1 MKVRHLFATLTHVI
15 AAIMTAAPSITSAF
29 PLTELTRI
37 GTDTEPP
44 NYASLR
50 IAQTQLNS
58 CAASVDS
65 NGGDGVH
72 GHLAL
77 TITPAEYIAL
87 SVGGVPFVAPLNPPI
102 QPVHQQGATAAQI
115 AENIRQHKEAKIIFR
130 TYHDTDKVLRN
141 MLIAK
146 VDVIYIKALY
156 DATVGFGNVTCLELL
171 QHLKTNYGI
180 IKQEELEENTKRMNT
195 PWNPPTPIEALFDQL
210 DEGVIFATAGGEPPA
225 PSTVVR
231 MGYNIIE
238 VTGLFVTPCTEW
250 RKLATAAK
258 TMAAFKTHFREADVD
273 RRLTTTTGSAGFH
286 SANKA
291 TVTTMPKEKSD
302 TVVADNAPLSYCWT
316 HGSSKN
322 VKHTSKTCENKAEG
336 HDDDAT
342 MKDKKG
348 GSTKVWGPKPK

>member
-1 MKVRHLFATLTHVI
+1 MKLRHLFASLTHVI

-77 TITPAEYIAL
+77 TITAARYVEL
-87 SVGGVPFVAPLNPPI
+87 SVGNVPFVAPLNPPI
-102 QPVHQQGATAAQI
+102 QPVHQPGATAAQI

-141 MLIAK
+141 MLIASI
-146 VDVIYIKALY
+146 DMMYIKALH
-156 DATVGFGNVTCLELL
+156 DPTVGFGNVTCLQLL
-171 QHLKTNYGI
+171 THLWVNYGP

-210 DEGVIFATAGGEPPA
+210 EEGVIFATAGGEPPA
-225 PSTVVR
+225 PSAVVR
-231 MGYNIIE
+231 MGYNLIDA
-238 VTGLFVTPCTEW
+238 TGLFATPCTEW

-258 TMAAFKTHFREADVD
+258 TMAAFQTHFRLADVD

-291 TVTTMPKEKSD
+291 TEKTPPKSD
-302 TVVADNAPLSYCWT
+302 AAVADTAPLSYCWT

-348 GSTKVWGPKPK
+348 GSTKVWGPKK

>member
-1 MKVRHLFATLTHVI
+1 V
-15 AAIMTAAPSITSAF
+15 TSAF
-29 PLTELTRI
+29 PLTELTHI

-44 NYASLR
+44 NYASLH
-50 IAQTQLNS
+50 IAQMQLNS

-77 TITPAEYIAL
+77 TITPAEYMAL
-87 SVGGVPFVAPLNPPI
+87 SAGGVPFIAPLNPPI
-102 QPVHQQGATAAQI
+102 QPVHQPGATAAQI
-115 AENIRQHKEAKIIFR
+115 AENIRQHKEAKIIFH

-146 VDVIYIKALY
+146 IDIIYIRALY
-156 DATVGFGNVTCLELL
+156 DATVGFGNVMCLELL

-195 PWNPPTPIEALFDQL
+195 PWNPPTPIEALFNQL

-225 PSTVVR
+225 PSVVVR
-231 MGYNIIE
+231 MGYNLIE
-238 VTGLFVTPCTEW
+238 ATGLFVMPCTEW

-258 TMAAFKTHFREADVD
+258 TMAAFKMHFREADVD
-273 RRLTTTTGSAGFH
+273 CRLITTTGCAGFH
-286 SANKA
+286 SANK
-291 TVTTMPKEKSD
+291 VTMTPTPKEKSN
-302 TVVADNAPLSYCWT
+302 TVVTDNAPLSYCWT

-336 HDDDAT
+336 HDDNAT